1 MKHRI
6 DENGY
11 LIGRNY
17 TDDFLQD
24 NAELVADW
32 ILTDVPLTENFVIS
46 KLVNGV
52 WIEGATPEQLEAY
65 NMTLCPK
72 IITRRQLLKQLY
84 IDGFD
89 FEQIKSMVTDPLT
102 LIDLNEST
110 IFERQNENVI
120 LIGLALQ
127 IDLNEFFTNASLL

>member
-17 TDDFLQD
+17 TDEFLQD

-46 KLVNGV
+46 KLVNSV

-89 FEQIKSMVTDPLT
+89 FEQIKSMVTNPLT

>member
-1 MKHRI
+1 MKQRI

-24 NAELVADW
+24 YTELVADW
-32 ILTDVPLTENFVIS
+32 ILTDVPLIDGLLIS
-46 KLVNGV
+46 RLVNGA
-52 WIEGATPEQLEAY
+52 WIEGATNEELEAY
-65 NMTLCPK
+65 NMTLCPQV
-72 IITRRQLLKQLY
+72 ITRRQLRKQLV

-89 FEQIKSMVTDPLT
+89 LAVIESMITDSLT
-102 LIDLNEST
+102 LIDWQDSN

-120 LIGLALQ
+120 LIGMALQ

>member
-89 FEQIKSMVTDPLT
+89 FEQIKSMVTNPLT